1 MKWDE
6 DDGKSDKAS
15 SSSSSNGGS
24 SSSSGGGSGGGS
36 IKSNTATIEYE
47 TEWTKDGKHN
57 ARILGSY
64 SAEDR
69 KKIKKRI
76 GDEYKLVSSLSGET
90 RSLTIGFDTGDY
102 TGAWGRGGKI
112 AMLHE
117 KELVLN
123 KNDTKNMLDTVGIVR
138 QLGTSLSAIKSTLGD
153 RLTQYTDRFNN
164 NISGMEINKTTSQKL
179 DQNVKIEANFP
190 NVKNANE
197 IETAFNNLVNLASQR
212 AMSTRR

>member
-1 MKWDE
+1 
-6 DDGKSDKAS
+6 
-15 SSSSSNGGS
+15 
-24 SSSSGGGSGGGS
+24 
-36 IKSNTATIEYE
+36 
-47 TEWTKDGKHN
+47 
-57 ARILGSY
+57 
-64 SAEDR
+64 
-69 KKIKKRI
+69 
-76 GDEYKLVSSLSGET
+76 
-90 RSLTIGFDTGDY
+90 
-102 TGAWGRGGKI
+102 
-112 AMLHE
+112 MLHE

-123 KNDTKNMLDTVGIVR
+123 KSDTKNMLDTVGIVR

-164 NISGMEINKTTSQKL
+164 NISGMEINKTASQKL